1 MNVQTDFCP
10 VETAYCPSKSTETY
24 KNASVNKYTN
34 LVKRI
39 EKNVTARKLFV
50 VCIPTDCQ
58 LPMVD
63 SDCMQY

>member
-39 EKNVTARKLFV
+39 EKKCNCKKTICSMYTYRL
-50 VCIPTDCQ
+50 PT
-58 LPMVD
+58 P
-63 SDCMQY
+63 YGRF